1 LATDHHVTANGR
13 ATSDANLRN
22 QDAVLSH
29 SHIVGNL
36 DEIVDFGALFD
47 DSPTECGTVDRYIGS
62 QLNVIFNDDTTELGD
77 LMMSALMLYVS
88 KAVGSDHG
96 STVHDHSRP
105 K

>member
-1 LATDHHVTANGR
+1 MATDHHVTADGC
-13 ATSDANLRN
+13 TTGDANLRN

-29 SHIVGNL
+29 CDIVGNL

-47 DSPTECGTVDRYIGS
+47 EGLTECRTVDRYIRS
-62 QLNVIFNDDTTELGD
+62 QLNVIFNDDTAELGD
-77 LMMSALMLYVS
+77 LMVSALMLHVS
-88 KAVGSDHG
+88 EPVGSNYG